1 MYLEESFII
10 KPSPKRGN
18 ASVIFGTLQPR
29 KDDSPLCDSPHP
41 SHLSIGRNVE
51 LEKFYPSWYDFLHKE
66 RYVIVNIFIRRGKN
80 GLYFRK
86 QI

>member
-1 MYLEESFII
+1 MYLEESFVI
-10 KPSPKRGN
+10 KPSPLPSPKRGKF
-18 ASVIFGTLQPR
+18 VTTLIPIY
-29 KDDSPLCDSPHP
+29 KFCPHP